1 MFDDAPCFDH
11 GSQRNTERRRTRDAV
26 KRKQIMEI
34 LTEAA
39 LVQTILERG
48 PVTPEEFAR
57 MAYPVRAAYLT
68 LMLSWAKERGLDHLT
83 EQREALKPMILRG
96 LEEVAE
102 MIDVFWKRENEQ
114 SDKTE

>member
-1 MFDDAPCFDH
+1 
-11 GSQRNTERRRTRDAV
+11 
-26 KRKQIMEI
+26 MEI
-34 LTEAA
+34 LTKEA

-68 LMLSWAKERGLDHLT
+68 LMLSWAKEHGLDHLT

-102 MIDVFWKRENEQ
+102 MIDLFWKRENEQ
-114 SDKTE
+114 SDKTD